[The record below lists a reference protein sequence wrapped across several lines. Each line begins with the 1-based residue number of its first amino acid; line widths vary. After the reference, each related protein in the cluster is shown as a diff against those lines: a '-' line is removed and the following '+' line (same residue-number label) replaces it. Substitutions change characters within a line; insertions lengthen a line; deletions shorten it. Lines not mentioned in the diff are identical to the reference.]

1 MGALLLGAD
10 YYGTLAAARAFGA
23 HGIEVI
29 MADDDRSAIALYSRF
44 VTERRTCPALTDTDH
59 FLAWLRAQG
68 RAAPRE
74 LVLYPTNDH
83 LAWLLAAHR
92 DELMPLF
99 LTYQPEEATI
109 FGLLDKL
116 RLAGAASAVGLE
128 TPVTKVAESNAALED
143 VARSMTFP
151 LLLKPRTQ
159 IFLSSGLKGV
169 LVNSPSELA
178 QKAAAFR
185 RQVDYGRALT
195 ERHPEVTAPLVQ
207 EYLPAAETS
216 VFSVSG
222 FRSREG
228 ELVVRG
234 AMKVLQRPRKL
245 GIGLCF
251 EGRALEPDLVQK
263 LDALC
268 ARVGYFGTF
277 EAEFIASGERRLL
290 IDFNPRFYSQMA
302 FDHARGLN
310 HALLA
315 WAGARGDS
323 AGVASLMNT
332 ARAWRSRGDEAYCY
346 RGLLEL
352 VMKLQRVSGRMS
364 LAQVRHWRT
373 WLGQHRAHLVDAIW
387 SGEDPMPTLVDSAH
401 WVEHMVRHPRSF
413 VRQYVLNQ

>member
-1 MGALLLGAD
+1 MGTLLLGAD

-29 MADDDRSAIALYSRF
+29 MADEDRSAIGLYSRF
-44 VTERRTCPALTDTDH
+44 VTERRACPALSDTNH
-59 FLAWLRAQG
+59 FLAWLHAQG
-68 RAAPRE
+68 HAAPGE

-92 DELMPLF
+92 DELAPDF
-99 LTYQPEEATI
+99 LTYQPGEATI

-116 RLAGAASAVGLE
+116 RLSEAATAVGLE
-128 TPVTKVAESNAALED
+128 TPVTRVAESSAALEA
-143 VARSMTFP
+143 VARDMAFP

-159 IFLSSGLKGV
+159 IFLESGLKGV
-169 LVNSPSELA
+169 LVNSPAELA
-178 QKAAAFR
+178 QKAETFR
-185 RQVDYGRALT
+185 RRVAYGRALT
-195 ERHPEVTAPLVQ
+195 ERHPDVTAPLVQ

-251 EGRALEPDLVQK
+251 EDRPLEPALVQK

-268 ARVGYFGTF
+268 ASVGYFGTF
-277 EAEFIASGERRLL
+277 EAEFIAAGERRLL

-323 AGVASLMNT
+323 AEVAKLMRE
-332 ARAWRSRGDEAYCY
+332 ARAWHAQGDEAYCH

-352 VMKLQRVSGRMS
+352 VMKLQRASGRMTRP
-364 LAQVRHWRT
+364 QVVHWRE